1 MSKEHSGHEVDKQ
14 RPMGK
19 GTLTLETKRLE
30 LEAKRLEIQAMDKER
45 DDRRAFVRTV
55 MMGVASILA
64 LLLVGF
70 ALYWNRAFVFRGFGI
85 EATTGTHE
93 QHGPMQVDGS
103 QGPSN

>member
-1 MSKEHSGHEVDKQ
+1 MSKEHSSTEVDKQ

-30 LEAKRLEIQAMDKER
+30 LEAKRLEIQALDKER

-70 ALYWNRAFVFRGFGI
+70 ALYWNRAFVFKGFGI
-85 EATTGTHE
+85 EATTGTHG
-93 QHGPMQVDGS
+93 QHTSTHAEGS
-103 QGPSN
+103 QGSSN

>member
-30 LEAKRLEIQAMDKER
+30 LEQKRLEMQALDKER
-45 DDRRAFVRTV
+45 DDRRAYIRTV
-55 MMGVASILA
+55 IAGGVSTLA
-64 LLLVGF
+64 LVLIGF

-85 EATTGTHE
+85 EATTGSTAH
-93 QHGPMQVDGS
+93 HITSTPAD
-103 QGPSN
+103 N